1 MIQSLI
7 KELFSK
13 ATFDEN
19 GPYIPLQSSRE
30 PMRWSITDDQLEK
43 FANSVLEECYSWAK
57 ENGGLS
63 DDTDFAEMKRH
74 FGVSQ

>member
-1 MIQSLI
+1 
-7 KELFSK
+7 
-13 ATFDEN
+13 
-19 GPYIPLQSSRE
+19 
-30 PMRWSITDDQLEK
+30 MRWSITDDQLEK